1 MNCII
6 RKAIVS
12 DSITLTRLSEQL
24 GYSTTVEEVTERVKN
39 LLNKQD
45 YNIFVADFNNTVIG
59 FISFEKYDLFYYP
72 SGINIT
78 GLVVDIN
85 YRNTGIGQQLLYVA
99 EKNAIENGLKY
110 VRANSGSQRI
120 EAHRFYRKNG
130 YANEKDQKRFIKNL
144 NI

>member
-24 GYSTTVEEVTERVKN
+24 GYSTTVEEVTERVKY
-39 LLNKQD
+39 LLNKQN
-45 YNIFVADFNNTVIG
+45 YNIFVADYNNTVIG
-59 FISFEKYDLFYYP
+59 FISFEKYDLLYFP

-85 YRNTGIGQQLLYVA
+85 YRNKGIGQQLLYVA
-99 EKNAIENGLKY
+99 EQNAIENSLKY

-130 YANEKDQKRFIKNL
+130 YANERDQKRFIKN
-144 NI
+144 IKI

>member
-24 GYSTTVEEVTERVKN
+24 GYSTTVEEVTERVKY
-39 LLNKQD
+39 LLNKQN
-45 YNIFVADFNNTVIG
+45 YNIFVADYNNTVIG
-59 FISFEKYDLFYYP
+59 FISFEKYDLLYFL

-85 YRNTGIGQQLLYVA
+85 YRNKGIGQQLLYVA
-99 EKNAIENGLKY
+99 EQNAIENSLKY

-120 EAHRFYRKNG
+120 EAHRFYRKNE
-130 YANEKDQKRFIKNL
+130 YANERDQKRFIKN
-144 NI
+144 IKI

>member
-24 GYSTTVEEVTERVKN
+24 GYSTTVEKVTEHVKY

-45 YNIFVADFNNTVIG
+45 YNIFVADFNNIVIG
-59 FISFEKYDLFYYP
+59 FISLEKYDLFYYP

-85 YRNTGIGQQLLYVA
+85 YRNKGIGQQLLYVA

-130 YANEKDQKRFIKNL
+130 YINEKDQKRFIKNL

>member
-6 RKAIVS
+6 RKTIVS

-24 GYSTTVEEVTERVKN
+24 GYSTTVEEVTERVKY
-39 LLNKQD
+39 LLNKQN
-45 YNIFVADFNNTVIG
+45 YNIFVADYNNTVIG
-59 FISFEKYDLFYYP
+59 FISFEKYDLLYFP

-85 YRNTGIGQQLLYVA
+85 YRNKGVGLQLLYVA
-99 EKNAIENGLKY
+99 EQNAIENSLKY

-130 YANEKDQKRFIKNL
+130 YANERDQKRFIKN
-144 NI
+144 IKI